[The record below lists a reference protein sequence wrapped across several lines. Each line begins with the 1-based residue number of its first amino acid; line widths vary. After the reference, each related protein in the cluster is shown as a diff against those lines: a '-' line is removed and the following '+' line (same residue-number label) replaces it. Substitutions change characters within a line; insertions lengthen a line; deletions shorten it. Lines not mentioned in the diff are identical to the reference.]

1 LKNVLRFLQRWLPV
15 ILWAGLVLYAST
27 SVGSSPRT
35 GSLLETWVRWLFP
48 DGDFTHLLRG
58 FNIAMRKVAH
68 AFQFFILALLIW
80 RGVRVKPPLQR
91 SDRFLAGGILAFSAL
106 IAALSEGIQMLSP
119 TRGPSVM
126 DFFIDM
132 AGAILAIVLIFLW
145 KRRPGRRDQGPL
157 PGSNPA
163 LTAGDEKGVAAP

>member
-1 LKNVLRFLQRWLPV
+1 M

-35 GSLLETWVRWLFP
+35 GSLLETFVRWLFP
-48 DGDFTHLLRG
+48 DGDFTQIIRG

-68 AFQFFILALLIW
+68 ALQFFILALLIW

-106 IAALSEGIQMLSP
+106 IAALSEGIQTLSP

-132 AGAILAIVLIFLW
+132 AGAILAIALIFLW
-145 KRRPGRRDQGPL
+145 KRRSDRCDQVPL
-157 PGSNPA
+157 SEANPA
-163 LTAGDEKGVAAP
+163 SPAEDEKNTAAS